1 MKVPIDEHDKNHDR
15 KHHGQRRHGPPEH
28 ASDLRGAT
36 DRAGGEPAKDA
47 PPAEEHAGRVHSR
60 PEHHKAEQDLAAER
74 DKLATEVSEIKDRYL
89 RALADF
95 ENYRKRVARDN
106 EERTRCATE
115 DLVGRLLDV
124 IDNMERAVDA
134 SAEAKD
140 FDGLRKGLELTYAS
154 LRDILAK
161 EGLCPIKCVGE
172 RFDPNYH
179 EAIMTRE
186 QAGMADDNVLEEI
199 QKGYTLKG
207 KVIRPSKVVVSK

>member
-1 MKVPIDEHDKNHDR
+1 VPIDEHDKNHDR
-15 KHHGQRRHGPPEH
+15 KHHG
-28 ASDLRGAT
+28 
-36 DRAGGEPAKDA
+36 
-47 PPAEEHAGRVHSR
+47 RVHSR
-60 PEHHKAEQDLAAER
+60 PEHHTAEPSKRDIEKHVEELATER
-74 DKLATEVSEIKDRYL
+74 DKLKTEVSEIKDRYL
-89 RALADF
+89 RVLADF

-154 LRDILAK
+154 LRYILAR

-172 RFDPNYH
+172 KFDPNCH

-186 QAGMADDNVLEEI
+186 QAGTTDDNVLEEV